1 MPLFVVEKKKE
12 KFMTKAT
19 TPFKMFYV
27 NLPTAKPFSAKRV
40 RCYLDLETGNIFG
53 SKEVV
58 SRFLKLNEEIS
69 NSVDAVLY
77 QAQQLMNYY
86 WTRNGSI
93 DKGIAP
99 TVMIRGQV
107 VKRLNPNSNI
117 PYSKFYGKNSKI
129 EFVLL

>member
-1 MPLFVVEKKKE
+1 
-12 KFMTKAT
+12 MTKAT

-58 SRFLKLNEEIS
+58 SRFLKKNEIVQE
-69 NSVDAVLY
+69 SVDVVLY

-86 WTRNGSI
+86 WTRNGST

-99 TVMIRGQV
+99 NVMIRGKV

-117 PYSKFYGKNSKI
+117 PYSKFYGKDSKI